1 MCGTASL
8 HCEVLLVS
16 VQLSC
21 SSSAERRVSVRVKV
35 KSLLAASGAEV
46 RRFHGDPTRAR
57 TVRVRARWGGS
68 GQVGVRSGGFD
79 VAAAEAAPVLS
90 STARWKNIP
99 EPTMEAWTH
108 RQRIGSVHS
117 VRTTIHKQYIQDYS
131 WWVQSVIALLK
142 GHYVFFS
149 GKGKKK
155 KKSYMYDYIKQTHNV
170 NNIN

>member
-21 SSSAERRVSVRVKV
+21 SSSAESRVSVRVKV

-108 RQRIGSVHS
+108 RQRTGSVHS
-117 VRTTIHKQYIQDYS
+117 VRTTIHKQYTGLFVVSTKCDH
-131 WWVQSVIALLK
+131 VIKGALCI
-142 GHYVFFS
+142 FFLE
-149 GKGKKK
+149 KKK
-155 KKSYMYDYIKQTHNV
+155 KKKELYVWLYKTNSQC
-170 NNIN
+170 